1 MTFGGDSYIR
11 YRLKES
17 FNEPSRS
24 ISLALRT
31 AEPQGTLVF
40 AAGQYDYSILEVCS
54 MLTDFNRQ
62 LNQLTLLYK
71 RKLRPFLLF

>member
-1 MTFGGDSYIR
+1 MTFDGESYIR

-17 FNEPSRS
+17 FDEPSRS

-31 AEPQGTLVF
+31 SQPQGTLVF

-54 MLTDFNRQ
+54 RLISF
-62 LNQLTLLYK
+62 
-71 RKLRPFLLF
+71 

>member
-1 MTFGGDSYIR
+1 MFSCFSGDKAMTFGGDSYIR

-40 AAGQYDYSILEVCS
+40 AAGQYDYSILEVC
-54 MLTDFNRQ
+54 
-62 LNQLTLLYK
+62 LTLFSLH
-71 RKLRPFLLF
+71 